1 MHMNRFQKNNRLF
14 SFFHK
19 FRFSLILTAVVILL
33 CFVGIQ
39 SIGQTTS
46 EEQLHSLENSIQR
59 SVIQCYALEGTYP
72 PNLQYLKDHYGL
84 FYSEENFFVDYQTYG
99 SNIMPDI
106 TIIPL
111 QDN

>member
-1 MHMNRFQKNNRLF
+1 MNRFQKNNRLF
-14 SFFHK
+14 SLLNK
-19 FRFSLILTAVVILL
+19 LRFSLLLTAAVILL
-33 CFVGIQ
+33 CFMGIQ

-84 FYSEENFFVDYQTYG
+84 VYSEENFFVDYQTYG

-111 QDN
+111 KSK